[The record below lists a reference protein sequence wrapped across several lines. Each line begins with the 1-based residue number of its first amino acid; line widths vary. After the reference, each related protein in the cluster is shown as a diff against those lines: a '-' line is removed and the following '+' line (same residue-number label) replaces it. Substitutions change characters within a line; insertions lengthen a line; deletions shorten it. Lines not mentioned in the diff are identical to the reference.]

1 HDALERRFGRDYRIV
16 SHTSARAALDDM
28 AKVAGA
34 GDEIAL
40 VLADQWMPEMTGGE
54 LLGRVHEIDRTAKRG
69 LMSSW
74 GDRSASRA
82 ILEGCAWGQLDN
94 YLVKPWWPPEV
105 HLYPIIGEFLAER
118 ARSWGPRMELVRVV
132 GEVPS
137 RRVHAIHELLERSG
151 IPHGV
156 YDAASREGARLLS
169 EM

>member
-1 HDALERRFGRDYRIV
+1 
-16 SHTSARAALDDM
+16 
-28 AKVAGA
+28 
-34 GDEIAL
+34 
-40 VLADQWMPEMTGGE
+40 
-54 LLGRVHEIDRTAKRG
+54 
-69 LMSSW
+69 
-74 GDRSASRA
+74 SRA

-156 YDAASREGARLLS
+156 YDAASREGARLRSGTGAEGLCLPVVLLLDGVALADPTNAEIADALGGS
-169 EM
+169 NLTMESCDLAIVGGGPAGLAAAV